1 MHEALTQ
8 VTAQGVYET
17 FIMVMLYHN
26 YLYSEHSSAH
36 MDQNGNGKN
45 TIQKL
50 RILIKEKILRDK
62 ITKEIYLKL

>member
-1 MHEALTQ
+1 M
-8 VTAQGVYET
+8 
-17 FIMVMLYHN
+17 IMLYHN

-50 RILIKEKILRDK
+50 RILIKEKIVRGK
-62 ITKEIYLKL
+62 ITKKFYLELQDKRGI